1 MSAKPRKLSAER
13 SKQLTKLLTISKTA
27 TLTAVMTPSELAK
40 IIALVSVDIGKSD
53 ELASSFP
60 MIWPSICP
68 PADYYSISSEWF
80 KTIVTQVQ
88 PDDLIALLEK
98 AESLDEDFLTYL
110 RCLMELHKRRRKYGM
125 ILERQPLPTMVQV
138 SPRALMEYGPDFP
151 TEALASWLTWRKFFY
166 DLDNRSAQETGY
178 LFEPILASAIGGEP
192 MSAKEKVVHRSNDPS
207 KGRQVDCW
215 RVGADG
221 QPLAYELKLRVTIA
235 ASGQGRF
242 AEELSFAEDCK
253 ASGVK
258 PVLVVLDPTENN
270 KLTDLQAAYRRV
282 GGECYVGDDAWRHLE
297 DEAGRTMAAFIE
309 KYVRQPVAEISAFER
324 MVEGDP
330 KRRSLVLLN
339 LATKLEGNQLS
350 ISLGDFVRRIER
362 HEDPSLSSEGESE
375 DD

>member
-1 MSAKPRKLSAER
+1 M
-13 SKQLTKLLTISKTA
+13 
-27 TLTAVMTPSELAK
+27 
-40 IIALVSVDIGKSD
+40 
-53 ELASSFP
+53 
-60 MIWPSICP
+60 
-68 PADYYSISSEWF
+68 
-80 KTIVTQVQ
+80 
-88 PDDLIALLEK
+88 
-98 AESLDEDFLTYL
+98 TYL

-242 AEELSFAEDCK
+242 AEELSFAEDCR

-270 KLTDLQAAYRRV
+270 NLTDLQAAYRRV

-297 DEAGRTMAAFIE
+297 DEAGSTMAAFIE

-324 MVEGDP
+324 IVDGDP
-330 KRRSLVLLN
+330 KRRNLVLLN

-362 HEDPSLSSEGESE
+362 HEDPSLSSEGDGE

>member
-1 MSAKPRKLSAER
+1 MSIKPRKLNAER
-13 SKQLTKLLTISKTA
+13 SKQLTRLLTISKTA

-53 ELASSFP
+53 DLASSFP

-68 PADYYSISSEWF
+68 PDDYYSISSDWF
-80 KTIVTQVQ
+80 KTTEPPVQ
-88 PDDLIALLEK
+88 SDDLTALLEK
-98 AESLDEDFLTYL
+98 AESLDEDFMTYL

-242 AEELSFAEDCK
+242 AEELSFAEDCR

-297 DEAGRTMAAFIE
+297 DEAGSTMAAFIE

-324 MVEGDP
+324 IVDGDP
-330 KRRSLVLLN
+330 KRRNLVLLN

-362 HEDPSLSSEGESE
+362 HEDPSLSSEGDGE

>member
-1 MSAKPRKLSAER
+1 MDTKPRKLSAER

-27 TLTAVMTPSELAK
+27 TLTAVMSPSELAK
-40 IIALVSVDIGKSD
+40 IIAIVSVDIGRSE

-60 MIWPSICP
+60 MIWPNICP

-80 KTIVTQVQ
+80 QAVGGHIR
-88 PDDLIALLEK
+88 PDDLIELLDK

-178 LFEPILASAIGGEP
+178 LFEPILASAIGGAP
-192 MSAKEKVVHRSNDPS
+192 MSAKEKVVHRASDPS
-207 KGRQVDCW
+207 KGRQVDC
-215 RVGADG
+215 

-253 ASGVK
+253 SSGVK

-282 GGECYVGDDAWRHLE
+282 GGECYVCDDAWRHLE
-297 DEAGRTMAAFIE
+297 NEAGITMAAFIE
-309 KYVRQPVAEISAFER
+309 KYVRRPVAEISAFER
-324 MVEGDP
+324 IVEGDP
-330 KRRSLVLLN
+330 KRRGLVLLN
-339 LATKLEGNQLS
+339 LATKLEGNQLT
-350 ISLGDFVRRIER
+350 IALGDFIRRIDR
-362 HEDPSLSSEGESE
+362 HEDPLLSSDGESE
-375 DD
+375 EAE

>member
-1 MSAKPRKLSAER
+1 MSIKPRKLNAER
-13 SKQLTKLLTISKTA
+13 SKQLTRLLTISKTA

-53 ELASSFP
+53 DLASSFP
-60 MIWPSICP
+60 MVWPSICP
-68 PADYYSISSEWF
+68 PDDYYSISSDWF
-80 KTIVTQVQ
+80 KTTEPPVQ
-88 PDDLIALLEK
+88 SDDLIALLEK
-98 AESLDEDFLTYL
+98 AESLDEDFMTYL

-242 AEELSFAEDCK
+242 AEELSFAEDCR

-297 DEAGRTMAAFIE
+297 DEAGSTMAAFIE

-324 MVEGDP
+324 IVDGDP
-330 KRRSLVLLN
+330 KRRNLVLLN

-362 HEDPSLSSEGESE
+362 HEDPSLSSEGDGE

>member
-1 MSAKPRKLSAER
+1 MSTKPRRLSAEK

-40 IIALVSVDIGKSD
+40 IIALVARDIGKD
-53 ELASSFP
+53 DILGASFP
-60 MIWPSICP
+60 EIWSHICP
-68 PADYYSISSEWF
+68 ADDYYALSSDWF
-80 KTIVTQVQ
+80 KSTTSEVQ

-98 AESLDEDFLTYL
+98 SESLDEDFSTYL
-110 RCLMELHKRRRKYGM
+110 RCLTELHKRRRKYGL
-125 ILERQPLPTMVQV
+125 ILERQPFPTMVQV
-138 SPRALMEYGPDFP
+138 SPRALMEYGPEFP

-192 MSAKEKVVHRSNDPS
+192 MSAKEKVVHRSNDAS

-215 RVGADG
+215 KVGADG
-221 QPLAYELKLRVTIA
+221 KPLAYELKLRVTIA

-282 GGECYVGDDAWRHLE
+282 GGECYVGDDAWHHLE
-297 DEAGRTMAAFIE
+297 DEAGSTMAAFIE
-309 KYVRQPVAEISAFER
+309 KYVRRPIGEISAFER
-324 MVEGDP
+324 MIEGDP
-330 KRRSLVLLN
+330 TRRSLVLLDF
-339 LATKLEGNQLS
+339 ATKLKGNQLS

-362 HEDPSLSSEGESE
+362 HEDPALSV
-375 DD
+375 DDGDANE